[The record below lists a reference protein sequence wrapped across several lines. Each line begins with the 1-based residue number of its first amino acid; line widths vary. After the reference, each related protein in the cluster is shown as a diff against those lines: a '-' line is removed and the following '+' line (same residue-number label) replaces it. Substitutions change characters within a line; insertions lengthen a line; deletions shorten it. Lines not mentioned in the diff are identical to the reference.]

1 MSPRGNWR
9 MDASPFQIA
18 RATLRCVAL
27 IGRARRRA
35 PVALQMALARAIG
48 PCATSPTPK
57 IGLDPQGYRQHLG
70 LPANYP
76 MGAPN

>member
-1 MSPRGNWR
+1 
-9 MDASPFQIA
+9 
-18 RATLRCVAL
+18 
-27 IGRARRRA
+27 
-35 PVALQMALARAIG
+35 MALARAIG

-57 IGLDPQGYRQHLG
+57 IGLDPQGYRQHFG